1 MSTFYTDIIS
11 WHFRGSIELC
21 ILENLEKFSIS
32 PLFLSLVVGLM
43 TVKVGFVSDI
53 LLLTQQTCIP
63 EQSTLNVC
71 CDHLTVKDILL

>member
-11 WHFRGSIELC
+11 LHFRGSIGTC
-21 ILENLEKFSIS
+21 ILENLENF
-32 PLFLSLVVGLM
+32 PFLPFLSLVVGLM